1 MIIVSM
7 KVYSNGRTLAPNAF
21 RTPISRVL
29 SVTET
34 IIIFIKA
41 IDEPSTV
48 MIPISQEANQDIA

>member
-7 KVYSNGRTLAPNAF
+7 KGVLATVERSNAF
-21 RTPISRVL
+21 RTISRVL